1 MHALKPHLYIQ
12 LTWPIGLIIFVCI
25 FVILIERK
33 VYIIHAKSFLS
44 IAAYKIFRVRKDQY

>member
-1 MHALKPHLYIQ
+1 MHALKHHLYIQ
-12 LTWPIGLIIFVCI
+12 LTWPIIILVCI

-33 VYIIHAKSFLS
+33 VHTLKSKGFLS